1 MDKDRYLV
9 VVSGPSGSG
18 KDTVVNRLRQMHPEI
33 ELSVSATSRAMRP
46 GEAEGVNYYYMTRE
60 QFEARLA
67 AGEILEHTCYCGN
80 YYGTPKAE
88 VDRRIGQGKTVVL
101 VIEVEGAGNIRRMYP
116 EATTVF
122 ITPPSL
128 EELEHRLRGRG
139 TESEEAIQG
148 RLARA
153 REEMAQAG
161 DYTASLVNREVDD
174 CARQL
179 YDLIRARQEG

>member
-1 MDKDRYLV
+1 MRQTFTTTMPDRVGAFLKASRCIAGAGANITR
-9 VVSGPSGSG
+9 VSYN
-18 KDTVVNRLRQMHPEI
+18 KAVDMH
-33 ELSVSATSRAMRP
+33 
-46 GEAEGVNYYYMTRE
+46 
-60 QFEARLA
+60 
-67 AGEILEHTCYCGN
+67 ILF
-80 YYGTPKAE
+80 
-88 VDRRIGQGKTVVL
+88 
-101 VIEVEGAGNIRRMYP
+101 IEVEGAGNIRRMYP